1 MSIRIKQNII
11 PYLLII
17 LSLSFILFVFYKDY
31 FVFNFSLSGHYKKY
45 YYIGAFLFFISLS
58 TFLINQ
64 KILNNLFIIFC
75 TLVLSFQIL
84 NLYIYLDGPGRF
96 DDKRLYMERYFDL
109 KEEYPNQKVSV
120 KYGAGWG
127 GGSFVPLSGIS
138 NSLTPICNESG
149 EYSIIQTDRYGFN
162 NVDDEWNKPF
172 VHSIFVGDSFTHGA
186 CVSENNNI
194 IGEFKK
200 LLNSNKFSVLNL
212 GYLSNG
218 PLLYYATY
226 REYSKNIR
234 PKNVFF
240 VYWEGNDLQNIY
252 EERQVPLLNKYV
264 QEKQF
269 SQNLI
274 ERQDEIDKHWEKIQT
289 IHTSDKNIKM
299 RTKSLLVKF
308 LTFYHVRQRLEL
320 YERHNKNQIFNDK
333 VNYNVKNDKTIIQL
347 FENVLI
353 NFNNEVKEKG
363 GKFYFVYLPDYQ
375 RFKLDENK
383 KQKHHK
389 KNEILKILKKNNINL
404 IDISLEFEKLENPY
418 QYWPFEKDGH
428 YNENG
433 YKFVAENLFKY
444 IKK

>member
-1 MSIRIKQNII
+1 M
-11 PYLLII
+11 
-17 LSLSFILFVFYKDY
+17 
-31 FVFNFSLSGHYKKY
+31 
-45 YYIGAFLFFISLS
+45 
-58 TFLINQ
+58 
-64 KILNNLFIIFC
+64 FIIFC
-75 TLVLSFQIL
+75 ATVLSFQIL
-84 NLYIYLDGPGRF
+84 NLYLYLDGEGRF
-96 DDKRLYMERYFDL
+96 DGKRLYMERYFDL
-109 KEEYPNQKVSV
+109 KEEYPNQKVSI
-120 KYGAGWG
+120 KYGPHNGLWN
-127 GGSFVPLSGIS
+127 SFVPLSGIS

-212 GYLSNG
+212 GFLSNG

-240 VYWEGNDLQNIY
+240 IYWEGNDLENLY
-252 EERQVPLLNKYV
+252 EERQVPILNKYF

-274 ERQDEIDKHWEKIQT
+274 ERQDEIDKQWEKKQT
-289 IHTSDKNIKM
+289 VHASDKNIKK
-299 RTKSLLVKF
+299 RTKSLFVKF
-308 LTFYHVRQRLEL
+308 LTFWHVRQRLKPASIH
-320 YERHNKNQIFNDK
+320 RFTDK
-333 VNYNVKNDKTIIQL
+333 AIYNIENDKTIMQL

-353 NFNNEVKEKG
+353 DFNNEVKEKG

-383 KQKHHK
+383 KQKYHK

-418 QYWPFEKDGH
+418 QYWPFEREGH

>member
-1 MSIRIKQNII
+1 MSIRIKENII

-31 FVFNFSLSGHYKKY
+31 YVFNFSLSGHYKKY

-75 TLVLSFQIL
+75 SSVLSFQIL
-84 NLYIYLDGPGRF
+84 NLYLYLDGEGRL

-109 KEEYPNQKVSV
+109 KEEYPNQKVSI
-120 KYGAGWG
+120 KYGPHNGLWN
-127 GGSFVPLSGIS
+127 SFVPLSGIS

-172 VHSIFVGDSFTHGA
+172 VHSFFVGDSFTHGA

-212 GYLSNG
+212 GFLSNG

-240 VYWEGNDLQNIY
+240 IYWEGNDLENLY
-252 EERQVPLLNKYV
+252 EERQVPILNKYF

-274 ERQDEIDKHWEKIQT
+274 ERQDEIDKQWEKIQT
-289 IHTSDKNIKM
+289 VHASDKNIKK
-299 RTKSLLVKF
+299 RTKSLFVKF
-308 LTFYHVRQRLEL
+308 LTFWHVRQRLKPASIH
-320 YERHNKNQIFNDK
+320 RFTDK
-333 VNYNVKNDKTIIQL
+333 AIYNIENDKTIMQL

-353 NFNNEVKEKG
+353 DFNNEVKEKG

-383 KQKHHK
+383 KQKYHK

-418 QYWPFEKDGH
+418 Q
-428 YNENG
+428 
-433 YKFVAENLFKY
+433 
-444 IKK
+444 

>member
-1 MSIRIKQNII
+1 MKKNII

-31 FVFNFSLSGHYKKY
+31 YVFNFSLSGRYKNY
-45 YYIGAFLFFISLS
+45 YFLGIFLFFISLG
-58 TFLINQ
+58 TFFIKQ
-64 KILNNLFIIFC
+64 KILNNLFIILC
-75 TLVLSFQIL
+75 ATALSFQIL
-84 NLYIYLDGPGRF
+84 NLYLYLEGEGRF
-96 DDKRLYMERYFDL
+96 DDKRLYMDRYFDL

-120 KYGAGWG
+120 RYGPDSGLSN
-127 GGSFVPLSGIS
+127 SFVPLSGIS

-149 EYSIIQTDRYGFN
+149 EYSIIKTDRYGFN
-162 NVDDEWNKPF
+162 NLDDEWDKPF
-172 VHSIFVGDSFTHGA
+172 VHSFFVGDSFTHGA

-200 LLNSNKFSVLNL
+200 LLNSNESSTLNL

-234 PKNVFF
+234 PKHVFF
-240 VYWEGNDLQNIY
+240 VYWEGNDLQNLY

-274 ERQDEIDKHWEKIQT
+274 ERQDEIDKHWERLQTIQT
-289 IHTSDKNIKM
+289 SDNRINK
-299 RTKSLLVKF
+299 RTKSSFLKF
-308 LTFYHVRQRLEL
+308 LTFLYVRQRLEL
-320 YERHNKNQIFNDK
+320 YERHNKNQIFIDQ
-333 VNYNVKNDKTIIQL
+333 VNYNLKNDKTIMQT
-347 FENVLI
+347 FEKVLI
-353 NFNNEVKEKG
+353 DFNSEVQEKG